1 MLRMMVVSSKLSP
14 VFGSLLL
21 IIAFNR
27 SRLSVGCS
35 RLARRRSLA
44 MFSSFSMSSWNS
56 WSCLEKNTLGRGGR
70 LDLVKASARVAVMA
84 STNSCW
90 LS

>member
-35 RLARRRSLA
+35 RLARRRFLA
-44 MFSSFSMSSWNS
+44 MFSSFSMSS
-56 WSCLEKNTLGRGGR
+56 
-70 LDLVKASARVAVMA
+70 
-84 STNSCW
+84 
-90 LS
+90 